1 MKSTGIV
8 RKIDS
13 IGRLVIAKELRN
25 TLGIDDRDALECF
38 VDGDKIIIKKY
49 QPGCYVCDSEEE
61 NFVHLYGRKICEKCI
76 KEISDAANKITA
88 AVSV

>member
-13 IGRLVIAKELRN
+13 LGRLVIAKELRN
-25 TLGIDDRDALECF
+25 TMGIDDRDALVCF
-38 VDGDKIIIKKY
+38 VDGVKIIIKKY
-49 QPGCYVCDSEEE
+49 QPGSIVCDSVEE
-61 NFVHLYGRKICEKCI
+61 NFVHLNVRKICEKCI